1 VWAVSTYFEYW
12 RENFDVSQ
20 EQISVLY
27 VVLMDYVCYA
37 QTLCVL
43 NTDANFEYCRQ
54 GFHVS
59 QIQILVVCMVASN
72 CVCHAQTLSVFN
84 IDITAQAWMPE
95 IDVGE
100 ALGALKI
107 DFLRL
112 FWRYRSHLNILGRP
126 WMAPGAAL
134 NRFFVSQRNLPGD
147 FGSLGRPQGC
157 RLPNLEDVFD
167 HLQGSGWPNSGTRHC
182 QVLLR
187 ARNPEICRNIVKT
200 MVFTRF
206 WQSWSF
212 NSSSYLE
219 KLQ

>member
-1 VWAVSTYFEYW
+1 MWAVSTYFEYW

-43 NTDANFEYCRQ
+43 NTDTNFDYCRQ

-59 QIQILVVCMVASN
+59 QIQILVFCMVASN
-72 CVCHAQTLSVFN
+72 CVSRTDTLCLQHRHHAQTLSVFN

-107 DFLRL
+107 DSVCCFRGLDAT
-112 FWRYRSHLNILGRP
+112 STCSEG
-126 WMAPGAAL
+126 PG
-134 NRFFVSQRNLPGD
+134 
-147 FGSLGRPQGC
+147 
-157 RLPNLEDVFD
+157 
-167 HLQGSGWPNSGTRHC
+167 W
-182 QVLLR
+182 LLR
-187 ARNPEICRNIVKT
+187 PP
-200 MVFTRF
+200 
-206 WQSWSF
+206 
-212 NSSSYLE
+212 
-219 KLQ
+219 